1 MKLVETSVKR
11 PVTIIMTVLIAIL
24 LGAVSLTR
32 LPIDL
37 FPEFELPMAIVV
49 TNYSGVGPQEIEKLI
64 TNPVEGAVSSVENID
79 SVTSTTSE
87 GTSIVMVNF
96 KNGTD
101 MNFATLQMRE
111 KLDVI
116 KGFFP
121 DGVNSPTVLKI
132 DMSMMPVMQ
141 LSLTGENTDLAQLQ
155 TFAEDE
161 IKPRIERVKGVASV
175 SLAGGYTHE
184 VQINTYLEKLQG
196 YGLSIST
203 IAGILGAENLNLPG
217 GVVQKGNQELTV
229 RTTAEFQS
237 LKEIEEILIPLSNG
251 GQVKLKDI
259 ADVKLS
265 PTDITTI
272 SRTNGME
279 SIMVSIQ
286 KQSGINTVTVAQD
299 ISKTIAKLQEE
310 YPQINWDIAYD
321 ESSYIMETIN
331 SVFREALMGGTLA
344 VIILFVFFHN
354 LRTTFITA
362 TAIPIAIMTTMAG
375 LYFLDVSINMMTLGG
390 ISLAMGRLVD
400 DNIVALE
407 NIYRHRQMGH
417 SKFDAAVKG
426 VSEVAMAITAST
438 IVTVAVF
445 LPIVFVDGITATLFR
460 DLALTVGISLGA
472 SLLVSLTLV
481 PTLSA
486 KIMKVGVIP
495 EGRRGLLRL
504 GDSFG
509 RGFDNLFAKVERGYR
524 RFLNF
529 ALSHRKTI
537 VFSSVIIFLLSG
549 ASVVF
554 VGAEFMPDSDSGQLS
569 VSVTLPDG
577 AQLDETDEVMG
588 IIEGYCLEIPEIKA
602 AFAQVGTGGTMSFG
616 GNPGNQGSLV
626 IQLVPLDERER
637 SVWDV
642 IEELRTKTRD
652 IPGAEI
658 NVSAMDTMALGSAVP
673 LDIAIKGDDLDQLQ
687 QIATDFEE
695 IVASVEGTREV
706 QNSMSEG
713 IPEVQVMIDRDRAS
727 QYGLTAYQI
736 ASGLRGTLSGTTAT
750 TYRYEGK
757 EINVVI
763 KGDKTFK
770 ESLTNLEQTP
780 LSTPFGTSVPLSQVA
795 EVSVQRGPIAIER
808 VDQARVIHVTS
819 DIVDR
824 DLTSVTDEVQAKLAD
839 YPLPSG
845 YSYDLGGEYEE
856 VMKAFTDLALALV
869 LAIVL
874 VYMILAAQFE
884 SLIHPFT
891 VIFSLPMGFS
901 GGLLGLWITG
911 YAVSVPAFIG
921 MILLVGIVVS
931 NAIVL
936 VDYINKRREMGEDRD
951 EAIKQAGPIRL
962 RPIIMTTLT
971 TLLGLVPMALAIGE
985 GAELMAPMAIVVVFG
1000 LLLST
1005 VSTLILV
1012 PVIYTLNED
1021 MINFFKRF
1029 GKKNTTPPTIPPTT
1043 PTSLT
1048 PNITETQA

>member
-1 MKLVETSVKR
+1 MKLVETAVKR

-96 KNGTD
+96 KTGTD

-111 KLDVI
+111 KLDMI
-116 KGFFP
+116 KSFFP
-121 DGVNSPTVLKI
+121 DEVSSPTVLKL

-155 TFAEDE
+155 TLAEDE

-184 VQINTYLEKLQG
+184 IQINTYQEKLQG

-203 IAGILGAENLNLPG
+203 IAGVLGAENLNLPG

-237 LKEIEEILIPLSNG
+237 IKEIEEILIPLSNG

-279 SIMVSIQ
+279 SISVSIQ
-286 KQSGINTVTVAQD
+286 KQSGTNTVTVAQD

-331 SVFREALMGGTLA
+331 SVFREALMGGALA
-344 VIILFVFFHN
+344 VLILFVFFHN

-362 TAIPIAIMTTMAG
+362 TAIPIAIMTAMAG

-407 NIYRHRQMGH
+407 NIYRFRQMGH

-445 LPIVFVDGITATLFR
+445 LPIVFVEGLTATLFR

-495 EGRRGLLRL
+495 EGRKGLLGL

-537 VFSSVIIFLLSG
+537 IFSSVIIFLLSG

-554 VGAEFMPDSDSGQLS
+554 VGAEFMPDSLS
-569 VSVTLPDG
+569 V
-577 AQLDETDEVMG
+577 
-588 IIEGYCLEIPEIKA
+588 
-602 AFAQVGTGGTMSFG
+602 
-616 GNPGNQGSLV
+616 
-626 IQLVPLDERER
+626 
-637 SVWDV
+637 
-642 IEELRTKTRD
+642 
-652 IPGAEI
+652 
-658 NVSAMDTMALGSAVP
+658 
-673 LDIAIKGDDLDQLQ
+673 
-687 QIATDFEE
+687 
-695 IVASVEGTREV
+695 
-706 QNSMSEG
+706 
-713 IPEVQVMIDRDRAS
+713 
-727 QYGLTAYQI
+727 
-736 ASGLRGTLSGTTAT
+736 
-750 TYRYEGK
+750 
-757 EINVVI
+757 
-763 KGDKTFK
+763 
-770 ESLTNLEQTP
+770 
-780 LSTPFGTSVPLSQVA
+780 
-795 EVSVQRGPIAIER
+795 
-808 VDQARVIHVTS
+808 
-819 DIVDR
+819 
-824 DLTSVTDEVQAKLAD
+824 
-839 YPLPSG
+839 
-845 YSYDLGGEYEE
+845 
-856 VMKAFTDLALALV
+856 
-869 LAIVL
+869 
-874 VYMILAAQFE
+874 
-884 SLIHPFT
+884 
-891 VIFSLPMGFS
+891 
-901 GGLLGLWITG
+901 
-911 YAVSVPAFIG
+911 
-921 MILLVGIVVS
+921 
-931 NAIVL
+931 
-936 VDYINKRREMGEDRD
+936 
-951 EAIKQAGPIRL
+951 
-962 RPIIMTTLT
+962 
-971 TLLGLVPMALAIGE
+971 
-985 GAELMAPMAIVVVFG
+985 
-1000 LLLST
+1000 
-1005 VSTLILV
+1005 
-1012 PVIYTLNED
+1012 
-1021 MINFFKRF
+1021 
-1029 GKKNTTPPTIPPTT
+1029 
-1043 PTSLT
+1043 
-1048 PNITETQA
+1048 